1 MMVRALL
8 VDDEVLERA
17 ALAKILKRM
26 GLPLE
31 VVGEARNGL
40 EALELAGRCQPD
52 LVFMDIKMPG
62 PSGLETTK
70 RLKEVCPDVK
80 VIIITAYGEFDYA
93 QEALKL
99 GASDYILKPYLP
111 GDLAPVV
118 ERVVAE
124 ITGTRIKRQEEEK
137 LRHQLIE
144 AMPYIQMS
152 LGYDLLS
159 GHCPDEDQIRARAE
173 FLGVRGLPSVA
184 MVADIDGFGEATWQ
198 RPEVEKQLLKNRVY
212 QAIKSATSAAES
224 VSALMLPFSGDE
236 MVILCAFPEGEGGEE
251 ARNRVMQLAETAR
264 QAVEEHTEVTVTI
277 GIGRSYGP
285 TQLHRSYQE
294 ASEAQQLGSF
304 FLGPNR
310 VVHWDQLA
318 ALRLGDQNYPLETE
332 RLIVESVRA
341 GNRETALGAAREL
354 ITVLLGPANNGSCE
368 VAKVQL
374 IELLTVLSRNVAAPQ
389 VYSRDLGREKFRYL
403 KKLLRCRTVGELN
416 RWVEEVIDSY
426 VHHALEGQSRVNSA
440 AVAKAVDYIQ
450 KNYRQEV
457 SLTDVAR
464 VIYLNPQ
471 YFSRVFRR
479 EMGMTFVDYLTKV
492 RMEKAKELLMG
503 TDLPVSAIAREV
515 GYPDANYFS
524 RLFKKKE
531 HVSPTEYRQSRGK
544 PPLP

>member
-1 MMVRALL
+1 MQVKAML

-40 EALELAGRCQPD
+40 EALELAARFQPD

-70 RLKEVCPDVK
+70 RLKERCPDAK

-118 ERVVAE
+118 ERIVAD
-124 ITGTRIKRQEEEK
+124 ITGTKIKRQEEEK
-137 LRHQLIE
+137 LRHQLTE

-159 GHCPDEDQIRARAE
+159 GHCPDEGEIRARAE

-184 MVADIDGFGEATWQ
+184 MVADIDGFGEVTWEK
-198 RPEVEKQLLKNRVY
+198 PEVEKQLLKNRVY
-212 QAIKSATSAAES
+212 RAIRSVTSAAEEAS
-224 VSALMLPFSGDE
+224 VLVLPFGGDE
-236 MVILCAFPEGEGGEE
+236 MVILCAFPDGEGGEGV
-251 ARNRVMQLAETAR
+251 RHRVMQLAETAR
-264 QAVEEHTEVTVTI
+264 RAVEEQTEVTVTV
-277 GIGRSYGP
+277 GVGRRYAP
-285 TQLHRSYQE
+285 TGLHRSFRE

-318 ALRLGDQNYPLETE
+318 ALRAVDRGCPLEAE
-332 RLIVESVRA
+332 GLIVENVRA
-341 GNRETALGAAREL
+341 GNREAALGAAREL
-354 ITVLLGPANNGSCE
+354 VTEMLALAENDSCE

-374 IELLTVLSRNVAAPQ
+374 MELLT
-389 VYSRDLGREKFRYL
+389 
-403 KKLLRCRTVGELN
+403 LL
-416 RWVEEVIDSY
+416 
-426 VHHALEGQSRVNSA
+426 
-440 AVAKAVDYIQ
+440 
-450 KNYRQEV
+450 
-457 SLTDVAR
+457 
-464 VIYLNPQ
+464 
-471 YFSRVFRR
+471 
-479 EMGMTFVDYLTKV
+479 
-492 RMEKAKELLMG
+492 
-503 TDLPVSAIAREV
+503 
-515 GYPDANYFS
+515 
-524 RLFKKKE
+524 
-531 HVSPTEYRQSRGK
+531 
-544 PPLP
+544 